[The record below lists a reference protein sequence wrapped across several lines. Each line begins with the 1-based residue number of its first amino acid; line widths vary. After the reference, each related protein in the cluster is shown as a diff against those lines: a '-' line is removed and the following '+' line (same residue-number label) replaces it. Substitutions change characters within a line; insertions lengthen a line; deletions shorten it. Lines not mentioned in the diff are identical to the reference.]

1 MPSHDTQQYAART
14 TTALPQPLLSVDDA
28 AAFLRVS
35 RRQVY
40 RLVERGELKPLRVGS
55 RLRFR
60 LRDLESAP

>member
-1 MPSHDTQQYAART
+1 MPSHDTQQYAARA
-14 TTALPQPLLSVDDA
+14 TAFPQPLLSVDDA

-40 RLVERGELKPLRVGS
+40 RLVESGELKPLRVGS